1 MLAVLL
7 QLAPPALQVTG
18 MHFQRARHFDHA
30 LRTVQSAY
38 RRLLE
43 IFGEFSARLLVPVSP
58 FNDFQ
63 RLTGCLKNGVHSIN
77 RGFSFTCIVIVFISV
92 RSRKPD
98 WTFATRKYGRVMV
111 SLPSSLRPLAIPV

>member
-30 LRTVQSAY
+30 LPTVQSAY

-43 IFGEFSARLLVPVSP
+43 IFGEFSARLHVPVSP

-63 RLTGCLKNGVHSIN
+63 RLTGCLKNGVHSRIGDHAGGHFL
-77 RGFSFTCIVIVFISV
+77 RWSSAAPAV
-92 RSRKPD
+92 
-98 WTFATRKYGRVMV
+98 AV
-111 SLPSSLRPLAIPV
+111 SPTLLHYRRAS